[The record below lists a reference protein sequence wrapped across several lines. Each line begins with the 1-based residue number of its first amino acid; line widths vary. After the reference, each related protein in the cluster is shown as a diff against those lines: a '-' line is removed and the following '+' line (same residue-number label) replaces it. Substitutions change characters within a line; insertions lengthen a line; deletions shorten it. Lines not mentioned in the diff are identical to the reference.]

1 MEEVKA
7 AFSEKLLI
15 YRERGSGS
23 GSDGGGGVGSRG
35 YVLDQS
41 YKEPELSL
49 YQCQLG
55 HGAFIFVD
63 GIIRRNPVARSL
75 ARIF

>member
-15 YRERGSGS
+15 GSGS

-55 HGAFIFVD
+55 HGAFIFC
-63 GIIRRNPVARSL
+63 
-75 ARIF
+75 

>member
-15 YRERGSGS
+15 

-55 HGAFIFVD
+55 HGAFIFC
-63 GIIRRNPVARSL
+63 
-75 ARIF
+75 